1 MAKKD
6 RGGRIFLDYLR
17 NDRMATA
24 VAPLSPRAR
33 EGATVSMPV
42 DWPQVRAG
50 LDPKKFTVRTAPALL
65 AQEPALEGLR
75 RVREAAAPGDRATA
89 QDKIRRY
96 TMAKSVWE
104 GHLRLSLVTC
114 PVALYKATDPKGD
127 VSFHL
132 INPKTKSRIVQVVKD
147 PTTGQE
153 LDRKTLVRGFEVS
166 KNQYVLIDPEE
177 LKALRIESTRVL
189 DLERFVDAATIDRI
203 YWDEP
208 YYLAPSEKTGVE
220 AFAVILEA
228 MREKKRV
235 GIGKLVLNM
244 RERICALEPR
254 DKGILLTTLRTHED
268 IVAASDV
275 GGIDRA
281 AQARPPHARNRRED
295 HRAAGGQVRPDRPS
309 RIATKMP
316 CAT

>member
-1 MAKKD
+1 
-6 RGGRIFLDYLR
+6 
-17 NDRMATA
+17 
-24 VAPLSPRAR
+24 
-33 EGATVSMPV
+33 
-42 DWPQVRAG
+42 
-50 LDPKKFTVRTAPALL
+50 
-65 AQEPALEGLR
+65 
-75 RVREAAAPGDRATA
+75 
-89 QDKIRRY
+89 
-96 TMAKSVWE
+96 MAKSVWE

-127 VSFHL
+127 ISFHL

-147 PTTGQE
+147 PTTGEE
-153 LDRKTLVRGFEVS
+153 LDRKTLVHGFEVS

-208 YYLAPSEKTGVE
+208 YYLAPSEKAGAE

-228 MREKKRV
+228 MREKQRV

-254 DKGILLTTLRTHED
+254 DNRILLTTLRTHED
-268 IVAASDV
+268 IVTARDV
-275 GGIDRA
+275 GGI
-281 AQARPPHARNRRED
+281 AQLPK
-295 HRAAGGQVRPDRPS
+295 PDRRMLDIAEKIIEQQEGTFDPS
-309 RIATKMP
+309 TFKDRYEDAVRALIARKKKGQKVTTAPPVEQDEGKVVDLMEALRRSLAGQGGSKQRAERFLARKKGQAVAKAKPKTKTH
-316 CAT
+316 AA